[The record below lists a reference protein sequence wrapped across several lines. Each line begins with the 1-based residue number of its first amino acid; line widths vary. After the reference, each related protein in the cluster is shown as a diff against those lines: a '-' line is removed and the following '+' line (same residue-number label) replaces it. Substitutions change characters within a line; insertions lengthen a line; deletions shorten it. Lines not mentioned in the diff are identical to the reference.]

1 MLNLH
6 AKQWLGQYIL
16 CACNSSQVYGPVSDV
31 SGRIPPSQ
39 VAKGRT
45 LAAKVE
51 HANIEQAPHP
61 HYCLPGPHA
70 FTFITTLV
78 TVIFMRCMCDHSSHS
93 FMFLFSALHPIFRN
107 TGNFIFL
114 VTYELI
120 IYIYIYLLIY
130 IYIYIYIPMFPLI
143 PIFGQAIHFRHFAV
157 LETPQLS
164 QGLERLAPKPSGCLP
179 LRRNGSGEWTP
190 VLSNVLKWI

>member
-1 MLNLH
+1 MQQLASIWASFRCFRTH
-6 AKQWLGQYIL
+6 PSVTSCEREDIGGKSR
-16 CACNSSQVYGPVSDV
+16 ACEHWAGSTS
-31 SGRIPPSQ
+31 
-39 VAKGRT
+39 T
-45 LAAKVE
+45 LLPTR
-51 HANIEQAPHP
+51 AP
-61 HYCLPGPHA
+61 C
-70 FTFITTLV
+70 
-78 TVIFMRCMCDHSSHS
+78 
-93 FMFLFSALHPIFRN
+93 
-107 TGNFIFL
+107 
-114 VTYELI
+114 
-120 IYIYIYLLIY
+120 IYIYHNISYCNLYEMYVWLFIHPIHLCSYFLLCTPFSETLEISYSWSHMNWLYIYIIIY

>member
-1 MLNLH
+1 M
-6 AKQWLGQYIL
+6 A
-16 CACNSSQVYGPVSDV
+16 ASDV

-39 VAKGRT
+39 VARGRT

-78 TVIFMRCMCDHSSHS
+78 TVTFMRCMCNYS
-93 FMFLFSALHPIFRN
+93 FIPFIDFPIFCFAPHYQKHWKFHFL
-107 TGNFIFL
+107 GNIW
-114 VTYELI
+114 TD
-120 IYIYIYLLIY
+120 
-130 IYIYIYIPMFPLI
+130 YIYIYIPMFPLI